1 MSPVEP
7 GNSPEQAPERAEA
20 DVAKEFFVH
29 MITKDILLE
38 DCVLDLIDNS
48 IDGAARVLQA
58 RKSVGGAPKDPDH
71 PFSGFGVDL
80 GLQPERFVI
89 DDNCGGIPLDDA
101 RHYAFHFGRK
111 AGTEHEPTGSIG
123 LYGIGMKR
131 ALFKIGKFAEIRSST
146 EAEAFAVV
154 IDVPRWEQQ
163 EEWDFPLFPGSA
175 TANPGTVIDITNLN
189 PGIGEAFGD
198 EVFINRL
205 RKSIAR
211 DYSIFLQNGFE
222 VAVNGQSINPVSFAV
237 REGAGFQPGRIH
249 YQEDG
254 VSVELVAGMA
264 APPPDDPSAQAKVPT
279 EMFGWY
285 VLCNDRVVIAADKTS
300 RSVWGHGDFNAWHPQ
315 YNGFLGIV
323 SLSSRD
329 PNKLPWTTTKRAID
343 LNAPLYR
350 RAIPRM
356 KALTQTFIDYTE
368 ARKEDLDEAKRHE
381 QDSVSRPVMQIPVG
395 NVMAVPRI
403 AAPKVRMATVQYRKS
418 LKEVER
424 VAEALGNR
432 NMNYKQVGI
441 ETFDYFRKR
450 EVED

>member
-1 MSPVEP
+1 LEP
-7 GNSPEQAPERAEA
+7 GSIPDETPDRAEA
-20 DVAKEFFVH
+20 EVAKEFFVH

-48 IDGAARVLQA
+48 IDGAARVHQSREAAGDALEDSD
-58 RKSVGGAPKDPDH
+58 R
-71 PFSGFGVDL
+71 PFGGFGVVL
-80 GLQPERFVI
+80 ELQPDRFSI
-89 DDNCGGIPLDDA
+89 TDNCGGISLDDA

-111 AGTEHEPTGSIG
+111 AGTEHEPAGSIG

-146 EAEAFAVV
+146 EDEAFVV
-154 IDVPRWEQQ
+154 LIDVPRWEQQ
-163 EEWDFPLFPGSA
+163 DEWDFPLFASA
-175 TANPGTVIDITNLN
+175 TNGNPGTSIEITNLN

-211 DYSIFLQNGFE
+211 DYSTFLQSGFE
-222 VAVNGQSINPVSFAV
+222 VSVNGRSIDPVLFAV
-237 REGAGFQPGRIH
+237 KEGSGFQAGRVH
-249 YQEDG
+249 YEEDG

-323 SLSSRD
+323 SFHSRD

-356 KALTQTFIDYTE
+356 KELTQTFIDYTE
-368 ARKEDLDEAKRHE
+368 ARKEDPDEAKRRE
-381 QDSVSRPVMQIPVG
+381 QESVSRPVMQIPIG
-395 NVMAVPRI
+395 NVMEVPKFAVP
-403 AAPKVRMATVQYRKS
+403 KVSMATVQYRKPRD
-418 LKEVER
+418 EVEK